1 MSYRLAKFFYQESRL
16 KSDIARKE
24 RPNRNTILHLQ
35 DTPLVLYHW
44 GLTCSEEISD
54 LEHKGENNM
63 NNTQVYQAQT
73 TNHGIARALG
83 EEIRMITD
91 VEETTYNGHGEIT
104 VEYTS
109 DVALTKLFDRIKS
122 LYEKGESYETKPF
135 LHFKVLEDDLESKPE
150 GFTAKEMNFKEFK
163 TWLDDAVSVAEA
175 MALPENKG
183 VLDDLIEN
191 TANNLSFI
199 AELVE
204 SRQLI
209 YKKPRHED

>member
-1 MSYRLAKFFYQESRL
+1 
-16 KSDIARKE
+16 
-24 RPNRNTILHLQ
+24 
-35 DTPLVLYHW
+35 
-44 GLTCSEEISD
+44 
-54 LEHKGENNM
+54 M

-91 VEETTYNGHGEIT
+91 VEETNYNGHGEIT
-104 VEYTS
+104 VEYTN

-122 LYEKGESYETKPF
+122 LYEKGES
-135 LHFKVLEDDLESKPE
+135 
-150 GFTAKEMNFKEFK
+150 
-163 TWLDDAVSVAEA
+163 VSVAEA

-183 VLDDLIEN
+183 VLDDLIEK
-191 TANNLSFI
+191 TANNLAFI

-204 SRQLI
+204 NRQLI

>member
-1 MSYRLAKFFYQESRL
+1 
-16 KSDIARKE
+16 
-24 RPNRNTILHLQ
+24 
-35 DTPLVLYHW
+35 
-44 GLTCSEEISD
+44 
-54 LEHKGENNM
+54 M

-163 TWLDDAVSVAEA
+163 TWLDDAVSVEEA

-183 VLDDLIEN
+183 VLDDLIEK
-191 TANNLSFI
+191 TANNLAFI

-204 SRQLI
+204 NRQLI
-209 YKKPRHED
+209 YRKPRHEN

>member
-1 MSYRLAKFFYQESRL
+1 M
-16 KSDIARKE
+16 
-24 RPNRNTILHLQ
+24 
-35 DTPLVLYHW
+35 VLYHW

-91 VEETTYNGHGEIT
+91 VEETNYNGHGEII

-135 LHFKVLEDDLESKPE
+135 LHFKVLEDDLESKP
-150 GFTAKEMNFKEFK
+150 GVFTVKEVMDFFGNLTIKRSKEMNFKEFK
-163 TWLDDAVSVAEA
+163 TWLDNAVSVAEA

-191 TANNLSFI
+191 TANNLAFI

-209 YKKPRHED
+209 YRKPRHED

>member
-1 MSYRLAKFFYQESRL
+1 MTPQDESINQLVSGLL
-16 KSDIARKE
+16 KIIRKE
-24 RPNRNTILHLQ
+24 RPNRNIILHLQ
-35 DTPLVLYHW
+35 ISHVVLYHW
-44 GLTCSEEISD
+44 ELTCSEEISD

-73 TNHGIARALG
+73 TDHGIARALG

-109 DVALTKLFDRIKS
+109 DVALTKLFARIKS

-163 TWLDDAVSVAEA
+163 TWLDDAVSVAES

-191 TANNLSFI
+191 TANNLAFI

-209 YKKPRHED
+209 YRKPRHED

>member
-1 MSYRLAKFFYQESRL
+1 
-16 KSDIARKE
+16 
-24 RPNRNTILHLQ
+24 
-35 DTPLVLYHW
+35 
-44 GLTCSEEISD
+44 
-54 LEHKGENNM
+54 M

-73 TNHGIARALG
+73 TDHGIARALG

-91 VEETTYNGHGEIT
+91 VKETNYNGHGEII

-135 LHFKVLEDDLESKPE
+135 LHFKVLEDDLEPKPE

-183 VLDDLIEN
+183 VLDDLIEK
-191 TANNLSFI
+191 TANNLAFI

-204 SRQLI
+204 NRQLI
-209 YKKPRHED
+209 YRKPRHEN